1 MTASSGD
8 AQGAKKKPAISAAI
22 LLLVVALGAGIAA
35 AGSHQG
41 TEVMGLPVFALVVA
55 WIFLVQI
62 IAFIPAWLNQ
72 TETFFD
78 LTGSLTYITA
88 AIGGVALS
96 GHTDAVSLLLA
107 GAVTLWAL
115 RLGSFLFMRV
125 RRSGSDDRFDDIK
138 PDFPR
143 FLTVWIIQALWVAI
157 TLSAALAAITAA
169 ERPNLGVLTVVGM
182 LLWLAGFVFEIVAD
196 LQKSR
201 FRAEPTNKDE
211 FIRTGL
217 WAWSRHPNYFGE
229 IVLWMGIAIAAIPA
243 LSGWQYATL
252 ISPIFVIVLLTQI
265 SGIPLLESKADGY
278 WGDQAAYQAYK
289 ARTSVLVPLPPR
301 AAGSEQL

>member
-115 RLGSFLFMRV
+115 RLGSFLFLRV
-125 RRSGSDDRFDDIK
+125 RRSGSDDRFA
-138 PDFPR
+138 DF
-143 FLTVWIIQALWVAI
+143 
-157 TLSAALAAITAA
+157 
-169 ERPNLGVLTVVGM
+169 
-182 LLWLAGFVFEIVAD
+182 
-196 LQKSR
+196 
-201 FRAEPTNKDE
+201 
-211 FIRTGL
+211 
-217 WAWSRHPNYFGE
+217 
-229 IVLWMGIAIAAIPA
+229 
-243 LSGWQYATL
+243 
-252 ISPIFVIVLLTQI
+252 
-265 SGIPLLESKADGY
+265 
-278 WGDQAAYQAYK
+278 
-289 ARTSVLVPLPPR
+289 
-301 AAGSEQL
+301 